1 MESAMGHEDEAARQ
15 HRFET
20 EALPH
25 LDALYRTALR
35 LTRNRSD
42 AEDLVQ
48 ETYLRAYRF
57 WERYE
62 ADTNCK
68 AWLYK
73 ILTNLRINQA
83 VKAGKRPAEV
93 DFDEVSAVLA
103 QSKSEALELPTQGE
117 IDVFADLLEDEV
129 KAALEAVPEDFR
141 LALILHVVEGFAY
154 KEIAQILD
162 VPIGTV
168 MSRLYRA
175 RKLLQ
180 TSLHAH
186 ARQRGLVKDDRDD
199 L

>member
-1 MESAMGHEDEAARQ
+1 MRQEDEAAKQR
-15 HRFET
+15 RFET

-25 LDALYRTALR
+25 LDALYHTALR
-35 LTRNRSD
+35 LTRNQSD

-62 ADTNCK
+62 AGTNCK

-83 VKAGKRPAEV
+83 VKAKKRPAAV
-93 DFDEVSAVLA
+93 DFDQVGAVLA
-103 QSKSEALELPTQGE
+103 QSTSETLATTTEGE
-117 IDVFADLLEDEV
+117 MEVFAHLLEDEV

-154 KEIAQILD
+154 KEIAEILGI
-162 VPIGTV
+162 PIGTV

-180 TSLHAH
+180 ASLLAY
-186 ARQRGLVKDDRDD
+186 ARRRGLVKDEDD
-199 L
+199 VL